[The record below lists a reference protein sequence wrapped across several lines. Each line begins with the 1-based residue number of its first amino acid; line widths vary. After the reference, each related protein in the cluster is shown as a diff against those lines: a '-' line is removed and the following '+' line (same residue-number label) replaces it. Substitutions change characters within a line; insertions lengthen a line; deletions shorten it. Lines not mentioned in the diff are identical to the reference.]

1 LIYQGYQTGYQQGG
15 HQQGGMGSNFNRWCN
30 TGLNYQAMDGFNMVD
45 YSKGWDT
52 NIHDQMLKDNIDYA
66 FNKYDTNF
74 SGQL

>member
-1 LIYQGYQTGYQQGG
+1 
-15 HQQGGMGSNFNRWCN
+15 
-30 TGLNYQAMDGFNMVD
+30 MDGFNMVD